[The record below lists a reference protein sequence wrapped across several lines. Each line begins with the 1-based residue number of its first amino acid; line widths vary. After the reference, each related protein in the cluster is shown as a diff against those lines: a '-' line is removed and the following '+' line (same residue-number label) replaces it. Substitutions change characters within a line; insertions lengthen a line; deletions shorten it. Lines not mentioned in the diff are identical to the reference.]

1 MQDDRHEVERSK
13 QCVRIGGSLSVGFG
27 PARTLSVSAGD
38 LGSEQSRIQIL
49 RAEARLLK
57 SLRLRLARDAPE
69 DDPVVNG
76 PRVPELL
83 SLRVAMLARLIYSGL
98 KRLVTCQNTPTQRT
112 ADANAVGPW
121 ANLFYLA
128 DRPRSAARP

>member
-1 MQDDRHEVERSK
+1 MS
-13 QCVRIGGSLSVGFG
+13 
-27 PARTLSVSAGD
+27 
-38 LGSEQSRIQIL
+38 IQIL

-83 SLRVAMLARLIYSGL
+83 SLRVAMFARLIHSGL
-98 KRLVTCQNTPTQRT
+98 KRLVTLQETPTQCT
-112 ADANAVGPW
+112 ANANGVGPW
-121 ANLFYLA
+121 ANLFYA
-128 DRPRSAARP
+128 DRPRSTACP

>member
-1 MQDDRHEVERSK
+1 M
-13 QCVRIGGSLSVGFG
+13 GVGFG
-27 PARTLSVSAGD
+27 RRCSGD

-69 DDPVVNG
+69 DDAVVNG
-76 PRVPELL
+76 PRVRELL
-83 SLRVAMLARLIYSGL
+83 SLRVAMFARLIHSGL
-98 KRLVTCQNTPTQRT
+98 KRLLTLQHTPIQRT

-121 ANLFYLA
+121 DNLFYLA
-128 DRPRSAARP
+128 PARSAARP